1 MYFVLPKDI
10 KYVIDLFLLNGIDNP
25 IDALIFKL
33 PFSLLSLTFTCVF
46 CPFQLLAIFFPQ
58 LSDFRSFFLH
68 LKYCIYPK

>member
-46 CPFQLLAIFFPQ
+46 CPF
-58 LSDFRSFFLH
+58 
-68 LKYCIYPK
+68 